1 MWLYMPLAFVP
12 DTPESTSALP
22 LPANS
27 PGSNLE
33 LFVTSSGKAT
43 PRALSWPGWKT
54 RTWSRRLST
63 VTLPPSTVDA
73 GVDAWISSLRASR
86 ASRSVSP
93 VDVLAQRTSD
103 TFGPTCC
110 GSSGSP
116 VPGGS
121 SSKTSPDSFQLELF
135 SIEATS
141 SPTSTHWTPPR
152 KLRHF
157 LSSATNCNATE
168 IAYTGDFYA
177 NSESAHCTMSSA
189 DWKKSVQQRRGAS
202 LARRKSARRMNGCAS
217 SSSQNW
223 PTPDAAATERTNQ
236 SMSEGAAVRPT
247 LALAA
252 SSWSTPMAKD
262 AGKQSAGNR
271 KADDLT
277 HQADMWATPR
287 AMSGGPNSNREN
299 RPNCGGPD
307 LQEQAG
313 QWQTPA
319 ADSFR
324 CRGGDRADE
333 QGLDQQARLF
343 PTPASR
349 DFKGANGPDH
359 LENGTGRLHMDQLPN
374 FIEHSFHLPPTT
386 WPDGSNTSEA
396 RRVLNPRFVEAL
408 MGWPIGWTSSAAVA
422 TASFQSWRRTH
433 LSALFAICTRGG
445 RVEL

>member
-1 MWLYMPLAFVP
+1 MWLYMPSAFVP
-12 DTPESTSALP
+12 DTPESTLELP
-22 LPANS
+22 LPASS
-27 PGSNLE
+27 PMSAVE

-43 PRALSWPGWKT
+43 PRPLSWPGWKT

-63 VTLPPSTVDA
+63 VTLPPSTADA
-73 GVDAWISSLRASR
+73 GADAWISSLRASR

-116 VPGGS
+116 APGCS
-121 SSKTSPDSFQLELF
+121 SSKTSQASFQLELF
-135 SIEATS
+135 STEATL
-141 SPTSTHWTPPR
+141 SPTLTYWTPPR
-152 KLRHF
+152 
-157 LSSATNCNATE
+157 SARRVLETAGNCKSTG
-168 IAYTGDFYA
+168 IAYTGDFSKNTA
-177 NSESAHCTMSSA
+177 SAHCTMSSA

-202 LARRKSARRMNGCAS
+202 LARRKSARRMKDCGS

-223 PTPDAAATERTNQ
+223 PTADAAAMERTNQ

-252 SSWSTPMAKD
+252 ATWPTARANERHGGKYQRDRGQKGKERPTLTGMADTWNTPMTKD

-271 KADDLT
+271 KAD
-277 HQADMWATPR
+277 
-287 AMSGGPNSNREN
+287 N
-299 RPNCGGPD
+299 
-307 LQEQAG
+307 
-313 QWQTPA
+313 WQTPA

-374 FIEHSFHLPPTT
+374 FIEHSFRLPPTT
-386 WPDGSNTSEA
+386 SPDGSNTSEA

-408 MGWPIGWTSSAAVA
+408 MGWPIGWTSCAAVA

-433 LSALFAICTRGG
+433 LSALFAICMRGG
-445 RVEL
+445 RVEG